1 VNELRVRRIYD
12 PPSAKDGTRV
22 LVDRLWPRGLKKEKA
37 KIDLWLKDAAPSAEL
52 RQWFDHD
59 PQRWSEFQTRYRKE
73 LADNAQALVPLHDL
87 VDQGKPLT
95 LLFAAK
101 DEEHNNAVAL
111 KEILTARRTSK
122 ASGCTPSDNKR
133 SVTSYQT
140 NARHRRA
147 SIRHR
152 SAGRDCI
159 GLSPAFSPSR
169 AAAHSFLRR

>member
-1 VNELRVRRIYD
+1 MNELRVRRIYD

-22 LVDRLWPRGLKKEKA
+22 LVDRLWPRGLKKADA

-52 RQWFDHD
+52 RQWFGHD
-59 PQRWSEFQTRYRKE
+59 PERWSEFQTRYRKE

-111 KEILTARRTSK
+111 KDFI
-122 ASGCTPSDNKR
+122 ASGGRSKR
-133 SVTSYQT
+133 PRSKQQRKADIPRQEPDSGDAPGQT
-140 NARHRRA
+140 
-147 SIRHR
+147 
-152 SAGRDCI
+152 
-159 GLSPAFSPSR
+159 
-169 AAAHSFLRR
+169 